1 MLELEKSAL
10 GLELEVELELVFEFK
25 SVLELESALELE
37 LELKPEPEVVL
48 GWLVLEGC
56 VVGSTDSGPPR
67 PNRGV
72 LVRESDKPSGE
83 WSE

>member
-37 LELKPEPEVVL
+37 LKLEPEVVL
-48 GWLVLEGC
+48 GWLILEGC